1 MFWRL
6 GFVCLSA
13 ALISCMQTEN
23 SSSQDKTTWS
33 GDDSAFGRA
42 RKVISQNCAQCHPYA
57 GQTEDQLA
65 TSGLIAKGN
74 AEGSKIYQRLNGIG
88 GALMPPSGAL
98 SSGDIG
104 IIKDWIDQIQ

>member
-1 MFWRL
+1 MYWRL
-6 GFVCLSA
+6 GLVCLSA

-104 IIKDWIDQIQ
+104 IIKDWINQIQ